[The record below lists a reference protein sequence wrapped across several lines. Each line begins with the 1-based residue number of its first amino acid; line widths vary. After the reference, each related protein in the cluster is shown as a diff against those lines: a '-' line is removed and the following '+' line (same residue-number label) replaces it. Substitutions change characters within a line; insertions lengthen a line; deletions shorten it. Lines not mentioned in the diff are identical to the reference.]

1 MRNNP
6 IRIDSSPVF
15 ARALAVRRG
24 GASRVSA
31 TLIVAVWTLL
41 WVWMAAGVLVPLSRA
56 AQAGAVQPAAARAPE
71 A

>member
-1 MRNNP
+1 MRTSP
-6 IRIDSSPVF
+6 IQSDNSPVF

-31 TLIVAVWTLL
+31 ALIVAVWTLL
-41 WVWMAAGVLVPLSRA
+41 WVWMAAGVLVPLSRVAHPGA
-56 AQAGAVQPAAARAPE
+56 AQPAAARALE